1 MALDLLKKSRWL
13 TIASMLALA
22 SVSTVG
28 CAADTAE
35 DGSSDGDEGSSVD
48 DITQVSHSKVKR
60 QSIGNCWLY
69 ANTSWLEA
77 LNKAATGVEKNT
89 SESWLTYWHWYEQ
102 LANGSARTEIS
113 TGGSFGT
120 GADLINRYGIMLE
133 GDFIAGEAEAE
144 MSARQSSALAAV
156 NEGLKSGALKDA
168 VAARN
173 KKAIR
178 KELDRAWG
186 LDAGM
191 ITRINAVF
199 GEGVTRTLDRS
210 SYASGRAASNK
221 VIRAKDFP
229 VQVKDP
235 TTGQKVTATLQ
246 DAIGKS
252 AGFWGP
258 REGKYAWNE
267 VDYPSS
273 PTERR
278 SFWKRV
284 LKRIDVTSRS
294 LVAVIEPGSCFA
306 GTLAEIAFACD
317 RAYMFDGTMKGDNR
331 PAATVTLSHLNFGQ
345 YPMSNGITRLETRFL
360 GEPESVGKAKAA
372 TGKPLDGTDA
382 DRLGLVTEA
391 YDEVDYADEVR
402 IFLEERA
409 SYSADGL
416 TGLEAN
422 LRFGGPETM
431 ETKIFGRLTAW
442 QNWIFQR
449 PNAVGADGAL
459 KRYGSGV
466 KADFNPERV

>member
-156 NEGLKSGALKDA
+156 NLGLKSGALKDA

-178 KELDRAWG
+178 AELDRAWG

-278 SFWKRV
+278 AFWKRV
-284 LKRIDVTSRS
+284 QKALHDGQPVITSWKVDFNALTQASTFSLDELTRRGPGRQGGHMTVMHDYQAEVPGLGLLK
-294 LVAVIEPGSCFA
+294 A
-306 GTLAEIAFACD
+306 GVQATPEQLTKALA
-317 RAYMFDGTMKGDNR
+317 DGTKIVFVRVKNSWGGIRPDRWSDAAIPGYHDLEMKYLEGPIKECADKPDGSTDTTNCTR
-331 PAATVTLSHLNFGQ
+331 SVVPLWDVVLPAG
-345 YPMSNGITRLETRFL
+345 Y
-360 GEPESVGKAKAA
+360 
-372 TGKPLDGTDA
+372 
-382 DRLGLVTEA
+382 
-391 YDEVDYADEVR
+391 
-402 IFLEERA
+402 
-409 SYSADGL
+409 
-416 TGLEAN
+416 
-422 LRFGGPETM
+422 
-431 ETKIFGRLTAW
+431 
-442 QNWIFQR
+442 
-449 PNAVGADGAL
+449 
-459 KRYGSGV
+459 
-466 KADFNPERV
+466 